1 MAHDNSG
8 APPAT
13 YEAYNEYL
21 SALHDT
27 ALALMNRLDL
37 DGVLEAVVT
46 RAARLAGTDHGYIY
60 LETADRSMIEMK
72 VGIGRHAENLQTR
85 LHHDEGLTGH
95 VWQTG
100 QPAIIDD
107 YRSWEG
113 HVKRLKTLDFG
124 AVVAVPLTSSD
135 RIVGVLGV
143 SYETPRQV
151 DLGDIATML
160 VHFAKLASIA
170 IDNARLYT
178 AAQQEVAERRRAEEA
193 LRASEHQLRELYVT
207 TRRQAQELHLMDQVR
222 TALSRQMDLQSI
234 FRTIVETIAATFGY
248 TQVSLYLR
256 EGDTMVLQHQVGYE
270 RMLERIPLSQGII
283 GRTVRSGRPALI
295 TDVRHDRDYLGAI
308 DGVVSEI
315 CVPLTLQQRVI
326 GALNVES
333 TNGVTLTS
341 ADLYL
346 INSLVEQLNI
356 AIERAHLYEEL
367 QHRVEQLDALH
378 DTMAAI
384 TRHLDLDTVLRA
396 ILEREVKLMRANCGE
411 LGLYDPERNDLRI
424 QLSFNMGRDYAGTR
438 LAPGEGIMGQVAL
451 TRAPLVVANY
461 HQWEACSHIY
471 DDLPPATL
479 VAVPLLAGDELIG
492 VIGAGDWNLERVF
505 TEDDVRLL
513 TLFAQQATI
522 AIQNARLFAE
532 AQYLATTDPLM
543 GINNRRQF
551 FNLARREYERAQRH
565 NRPLAAMLFDID
577 DFKRVN
583 DTYGH
588 TVGDTVMQAVG
599 GICRD
604 ELRTG
609 DVSGRYGGEEII
621 ALLPDTDCSGAFQVA
636 ERLRLRLTSIS
647 VRAGD
652 QELRITASFGI
663 AASKSG
669 NLTLDTLIERA
680 DQALLRAKRLGK
692 NRIETWPE
700 GCDSGDAV
708 PQQAAQSLPM
718 A

>member
-1 MAHDNSG
+1 MAHDDSSPPR
-8 APPAT
+8 APN
-13 YEAYNEYL
+13 EAHNEYL

-37 DGVLEAVVT
+37 DGVLEAIVT

-72 VGIGRHAENLQTR
+72 VGIGRHAVNQQTR
-85 LHHDEGLTGH
+85 LHHNEGLTGH

-107 YRSWEG
+107 YRSWEKR
-113 HVKRLKTLDFG
+113 VTRLKTLDFG
-124 AVVAVPLTSSD
+124 AVVAVPLISSGQ
-135 RIVGVLGV
+135 IVGVLGV
-143 SYETPRQV
+143 SYETPRQA
-151 DLGDIATML
+151 DLGNIATML
-160 VHFAKLASIA
+160 AHFAELASIA
-170 IDNARLYT
+170 LDNARLYT
-178 AAQQEVAERRRAEEA
+178 AMQQEVAERRRAEDA
-193 LRASEHQLRELYVT
+193 LRASEQQQRELYAT
-207 TRRQAQELHLMDQVR
+207 ARRQAQELHLMDQVR
-222 TALSRQMDLQSI
+222 TALSRQMDLKSI

-256 EGDTMVLQHQVGYE
+256 EGDVMVLQHQVGYE
-270 RMLERIPLSQGII
+270 RMLKHIPLSQGVI
-283 GRTVRSGRPALI
+283 GRTIRSGRPTLI
-295 TDVRHDRDYLGAI
+295 ADVRNDDDYLGAI

-315 CVPLTLQQRVI
+315 CVPLTLRHRVI

-333 TNGVTLTS
+333 TGGVTLTN

-346 INSLVEQLNI
+346 VNSLAEHVDI

-367 QHRVEQLDALH
+367 QRRVEQLDALH

-384 TRHLDLDTVLRA
+384 TRHLDLDDVLRA
-396 ILEREVKLMRANCGE
+396 ILEREVTLMRADCGE
-411 LGLYDPERNDLRI
+411 LSLYDPERNDLRV
-424 QLSFNMGRDYAGTR
+424 QLCYNMGRDFAGTR
-438 LAPGEGIMGQVAL
+438 LALGEGIMGKVAL
-451 TRAPLVVANY
+451 TRAPLVIANY
-461 HQWEACSHIY
+461 RQWEARSRVY

-479 VAVPLLAGDELIG
+479 VAAPLLAGDELIG

-505 TEDDVRLL
+505 TEDDMRLL

-532 AQYLATTDPLM
+532 AQHLATIDPLM
-543 GINNRRQF
+543 GLNNRRQF

-565 NRPLAAMLFDID
+565 NRPLAAMMFDID
-577 DFKRVN
+577 NFKQIN

-588 TVGDTVMQAVG
+588 MVGDTVLQTIG
-599 GICRD
+599 RICRD

-621 ALLPDTDCSGAFQVA
+621 ALLPDTDCSGACQVA
-636 ERLRLRLTSIS
+636 ERLRLRLTDIS
-647 VRAGD
+647 VRAGE
-652 QELRITASFGI
+652 QELHITASFGI
-663 AASKSG
+663 AASVSG
-669 NLTLDTLIERA
+669 SLTLDTLIEHA
-680 DQALLRAKRLGK
+680 DQALLRAKRSGK
-692 NRIETWPE
+692 NRIATWPE
-700 GCDSGDAV
+700 GCDSDDAV
-708 PQQAAQSLPM
+708 SQQATQSHPM